1 MSYVAGVLR
10 RTRHNGFPVVHG
22 GDADPERDEG
32 EFDELGCGASRS
44 GPLEGVILRSQLLVL
59 LGSQARARLHS
70 WLVGWQAGL
79 LMPMYTL

>member
-1 MSYVAGVLR
+1 MSYVTGVLR

-22 GDADPERDEG
+22 GDPDPEHDEG

-59 LGSQARARLHS
+59 LGNQVRVSLCMEPSLRVRAWFHYYCT
-70 WLVGWQAGL
+70 Q
-79 LMPMYTL
+79 

>member
-1 MSYVAGVLR
+1 MTYVTGVLR

-22 GDADPERDEG
+22 CDRGPERDEG

-59 LGSQARARLHS
+59 LACQARTKLA
-70 WLVGWQAGL
+70 
-79 LMPMYTL
+79 